1 MSKRYKMRFRP
12 YNQTYQ
18 SFSKWQSLL
27 CTKDSYKVMEPKS
40 LSGLLPDPL
49 LKKSS
54 SVLIMEKETSG
65 SSVFVANINR
75 IDINTSGSQIDQ
87 QPYIVAFDH
96 SGSKCFGGFIEHGN
110 WTDRTTTF
118 IDPKL
123 WAIVSGS
130 GVLDYLPIAQLP
142 EKQAGSISELEVTS
156 QNEAFIAA
164 FESLLK
170 EQ

>member
-1 MSKRYKMRFRP
+1 MSKRYKISFNQYP
-12 YNQTYQ
+12 QTYQ
-18 SFSKWQSLL
+18 SYKKWQSLCL
-27 CTKDSYKVMEPKS
+27 KDSYQILSPKS
-40 LSGLLPDPL
+40 LSGLIPEPL
-49 LKKSS
+49 LMKSS

-65 SSVFVANINR
+65 SSVFVANLNR
-75 IDINTSGSQIDQ
+75 NDINASGSQIDQ
-87 QPYIVAFDH
+87 HPYIVAFDH
-96 SGSKCFGGFIEHGN
+96 SGSICFGGFIDHGN
-110 WTDRTTTF
+110 WTDRTTTY

-142 EKQAGSISELEVTS
+142 EKQAGSISELGIAS

-164 FESLLK
+164 FNALLN